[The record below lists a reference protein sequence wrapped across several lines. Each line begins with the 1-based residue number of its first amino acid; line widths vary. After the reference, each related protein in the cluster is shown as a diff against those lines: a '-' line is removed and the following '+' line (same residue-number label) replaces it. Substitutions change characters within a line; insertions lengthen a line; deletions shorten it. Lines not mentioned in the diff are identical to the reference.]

1 MPYYNYQGLQDFRYS
16 SLVCA
21 KVDLIASKLV
31 TLDSRFNMMLIKLGF
46 IATPKI
52 KQLFC
57 VIRFFF
63 MIVVLVVVPVTLV
76 KQKRYMRGQ
85 LSMLGLIRTVLFRT
99 ISVTA
104 QVSTICLI
112 FCLFVGHCL
121 RHRHLFET
129 ATNLI

>member
-1 MPYYNYQGLQDFRYS
+1 
-16 SLVCA
+16 
-21 KVDLIASKLV
+21 
-31 TLDSRFNMMLIKLGF
+31 MMLIKLGF

-85 LSMLGLIRTVLFRT
+85 FR
-99 ISVTA
+99 
-104 QVSTICLI
+104 CPP
-112 FCLFVGHCL
+112 FV
-121 RHRHLFET
+121 
-129 ATNLI
+129 